1 MACVKRPV
9 LRTRATKMQVLCANN
24 VLTRTAT
31 LATTD
36 ILSNIVFGSH
46 SDTSLPY
53 SLKLKQMIY
62 RNSYT
67 TPEIAIIDVTIENGF
82 CNSKV
87 NDSLTFAPDMMF
99 GTLEE
104 EN

>member
-1 MACVKRPV
+1 
-9 LRTRATKMQVLCANN
+9 MQVLCVNN

-36 ILSNIVFGSH
+36 IYIQYSLVFGSH

-82 CNSKV
+82 CDSKV

>member
-9 LRTRATKMQVLCANN
+9 SRTRAAKMQGLCVNN
-24 VLTRTAT
+24 VLMRTTT

-36 ILSNIVFGSH
+36 ILSNIVFGSS

-82 CNSKV
+82 CDSKV

>member
-9 LRTRATKMQVLCANN
+9 LRTRADKMQVLCVNN
-24 VLTRTAT
+24 VLMRTAT

-36 ILSNIVFGSH
+36 ILSNIVFGSS

-82 CNSKV
+82 CDSKV

>member
-9 LRTRATKMQVLCANN
+9 LRTRAAKMKVSCVNN

-82 CNSKV
+82 CDSKV
-87 NDSLTFAPDMMF
+87 KDSLTFAPDMMF